1 MLKSQTMIAAIF
13 MMCNQAAFINARS
26 VTASSSTSMSASPG
40 DQKYNK
46 PNHHQPLLSTDKSI
60 ISSPYRH
67 LEGDEDHDGDHD
79 DDVKKKPWGLMFA
92 FTLLVNLATLC
103 GVVFLIPMLSGK
115 ARTWVRSGF
124 GKNKLAT
131 ESIDPAKKKS
141 NGALLDIVIP
151 SFAAGAL
158 IAMAV
163 FLVIPEGLYLIQT
176 FLNEKGG
183 DDHGDEHLRFLE
195 GEDGDH
201 DEHEGEDKHEGE
213 LTPEAIWRFGA
224 SLLGGF
230 MIPMLFDFILPRN
243 KEMHFDGDECGE
255 EKFQDDVEEAA
266 GTKTIDLAVT
276 VVKPATPIKY
286 GLVLSVIFGDSLC
299 NFSDG
304 VFIGAAVSLC
314 DLKTTYVIV
323 GVTLYHEIGQELAD
337 YLLLTKHAGLT
348 PLVALLLN
356 FASGLTVCLGGIVV
370 LAASVSDMSV
380 GVILTVAAG
389 TYVYLAA
396 CECLPRVND
405 AVKTSKDRA
414 LSMLMFIIGVIPIA
428 LTLLN
433 HTHCEAEGH
442 DDH

>member
-1 MLKSQTMIAAIF
+1 
-13 MMCNQAAFINARS
+13 
-26 VTASSSTSMSASPG
+26 
-40 DQKYNK
+40 
-46 PNHHQPLLSTDKSI
+46 
-60 ISSPYRH
+60 
-67 LEGDEDHDGDHD
+67 
-79 DDVKKKPWGLMFA
+79 
-92 FTLLVNLATLC
+92 
-103 GVVFLIPMLSGK
+103 
-115 ARTWVRSGF
+115 
-124 GKNKLAT
+124 
-131 ESIDPAKKKS
+131 
-141 NGALLDIVIP
+141 
-151 SFAAGAL
+151 
-158 IAMAV
+158 
-163 FLVIPEGLYLIQT
+163 
-176 FLNEKGG
+176 
-183 DDHGDEHLRFLE
+183 
-195 GEDGDH
+195 
-201 DEHEGEDKHEGE
+201 
-213 LTPEAIWRFGA
+213 
-224 SLLGGF
+224 

-243 KEMHFDGDECGE
+243 KEMHFDGDECEE
-255 EKFQDDVEEAA
+255 EKFQEDVEEAA
-266 GTKTIDLAVT
+266 GTKTVSAT
-276 VVKPATPIKY
+276 VVQPIKY

-323 GVTLYHEIGQELAD
+323 GVKLYHEIGQELAD

-370 LAASVSDMSV
+370 LSASVSDMSV

-414 LSMLMFIIGVIPIA
+414 LSMVMFIIGVIPIA

-442 DDH
+442 